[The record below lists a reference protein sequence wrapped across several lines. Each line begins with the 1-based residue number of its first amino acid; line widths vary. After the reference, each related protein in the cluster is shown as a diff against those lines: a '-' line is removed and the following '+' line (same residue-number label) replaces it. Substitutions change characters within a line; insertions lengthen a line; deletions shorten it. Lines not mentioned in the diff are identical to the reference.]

1 MDKKDIFE
9 LKDYILNK
17 ILYFCEYYLNENI
30 SSSNYSNWIAR
41 DVIGHINSWVKFSG
55 YKLESIKLNKSF
67 EDVSNIDSFNKI
79 NYENNKNKSLEKIIN
94 ESKIILEK
102 YNGIIDL
109 YNENELLSNDFSTG
123 FSFAL
128 WKYMAMDLGIHPIM
142 HILQYYLKKMDYKEF
157 INEIEDSK
165 KYFME
170 YSGNNILEYNF
181 NEYFENKDEKIN
193 RFNELN
199 KVNDNEYI
207 KEIIKINIVQ

>member
-67 EDVSNIDSFNKI
+67 EDVSNINSFNKI

-109 YNENELLSNDFSTG
+109 YNENELLSNDFPTG

-142 HILQYYLKKMDYKEF
+142 HILQYYLKKMDYKKF

-207 KEIIKINIVQ
+207 KEIIKINIV

>member
-1 MDKKDIFE
+1 MDKKGIFE

-17 ILYFCEYYLNENI
+17 ILYFCEYYSNENI
-30 SSSNYSNWIAR
+30 SASNYLNWNVR
-41 DVIGHINSWVKFSG
+41 DVIGHINGWIKFSG
-55 YKLESIKLNKSF
+55 DKLESIKLNKSF

-79 NYENNKNKSLEKIIN
+79 NYENNKNKSLENIIN

-109 YNENELLSNDFSTG
+109 YNENELLSNDFPTG

-142 HILQYYLKKMDYKEF
+142 HILQYYLKKMNYKEF
-157 INEIEDSK
+157 KNEIENSK

-207 KEIIKINIVQ
+207 KKIIKINIV